1 MANPSK
7 GEQGMDEREV
17 KLSQDHLQRQSR
29 VSPERAI
36 EELIWNG
43 LDAGGPS
50 VQVTFESNEFDAVV
64 AVEVVDHGSGIDYAD
79 LDRAFGTLGKSL
91 KNERRITSDGRA
103 LHGSEGR
110 GRFKAVVLG
119 NYAKW
124 TTTFRKN
131 GDYLNYTIDMRR
143 GTQDKYIVSTPIKAN
158 ARSTGTTVRVDEL
171 SKGQSLIS
179 EKTKQNLTQ
188 RFALYLTRY
197 QVTVQYDGQPIDP
210 QSVIKHRE
218 HLDIEVMDDSG
229 ESLASSLDV
238 LEWNF
243 ETQPRIL
250 ICDPDGFAWHE
261 LPARVPSHGIPFTAF
276 LSCAKA
282 REWNEAGRFILDE
295 LDKDIAKVVST
306 ARQALTDYLRSRLA
320 DQAGDLV
327 KQWKD
332 EKIYPYSDDDTQS
345 SIQKAER
352 QVFDIVASRV
362 HLYHPTFGRGELA
375 ARQFTL
381 RLVRQALESN
391 PGSLKRIL
399 EEVLRLPKEDQDDL
413 ADLFERT
420 NLRAIVSAATV
431 VEDRLQA
438 IEGFDHIL
446 FDPDWRKALLERT
459 QLHRLLVRHLWIF
472 GDEYTLDADDES
484 VRVVLDRHKKLLG
497 RDEIAPS
504 LDLASI
510 DREELIPDLMLSRRF
525 ARDAKLVEHVVIELK
540 RPSVRLGDAE
550 ISQIKTYANAITR
563 EPQFSRERTKWTF
576 FLIGNDFNDFG
587 EAEARGDDRPY
598 GRLRKQGN
606 HTIWMKRW
614 AEVLHDARSRYAF
627 FRDRLELEVSGSSGL
642 QYLQDH
648 YSRLMSGRGLT
659 KKREKALEDAGAA

>member
-1 MANPSK
+1 
-7 GEQGMDEREV
+7 MDEREV

-29 VSPERAI
+29 VSPERAM

-50 VQVTFESNEFDAVV
+50 VQVIFESNNLEAVV
-64 AVEVVDHGSGIDYAD
+64 AVEIVDHGSGIDYAD
-79 LDRAFGTLGKSL
+79 LDRAFGTLGRSL
-91 KNERRITSDGRA
+91 KNERRVTHDGRA

-110 GRFKAVVLG
+110 GRFKALVLG

-124 TTTFRKN
+124 TTIFRNN
-131 GDYLNYTIDMRR
+131 GDFINYTIDMRR
-143 GTQDKYIVSTPIKAN
+143 GTQDKYIVSAPIKASV
-158 ARSTGTTVRVDEL
+158 RSTGTIVRIDEL
-171 SKGQSLIS
+171 IKGQSLIS
-179 EKTKQNLTQ
+179 EKTKQSLTQ
-188 RFALYLTRY
+188 RLALYLTRY
-197 QVTVQYDGQPIDP
+197 PVTVQYDSQPIDP

-218 HLDIEVMDDSG
+218 HRDIEVLDDSG

-238 LEWNF
+238 LEWTF
-243 ETQPRIL
+243 ETQPKIL
-250 ICDPDGFAWHE
+250 ICDADGFAWHE
-261 LPARVPSHGIPFTAF
+261 LPARVPSHGMPFTAF
-276 LSCAKA
+276 VSCAKA

-306 ARQALTDYLRSRLA
+306 VRQALSDYLRSRLA
-320 DQAGDLV
+320 EQAGDLV

-332 EKIYPYSDDDTQS
+332 EKIYPYSEDDPQS

-362 HLYHPTFGRGELA
+362 HLYHPTFGRGELT

-381 RLVRQALESN
+381 HLVRQALESN

-399 EEVLRLPKEDQDDL
+399 EEVLRLPKAEQDDL

-431 VEDRLQA
+431 VDDRLQA

-446 FDPDWRKALLERT
+446 FDPDWRKTLLERT

-484 VRVVLDRHKKLLG
+484 VRVVLDRHKKILG
-497 RDEIAPS
+497 RNEIAPS
-504 LDLASI
+504 LDVSSI
-510 DREELIPDLMLSRRF
+510 DREDLIPDLMLSRRF

-540 RPSVRLGDAE
+540 RPSVKLGDTE

-563 EPQFSRERTKWTF
+563 EAQFSREQTQWTF
-576 FLIGNDFNDFG
+576 FLIGNDFDDFA
-587 EAEARGDDRPY
+587 ETEARGDDRPY

-614 AEVLHDARSRYAF
+614 ADVLHDARSRYAF
-627 FRDRLELEVSGSSGL
+627 FRDKLELEVSGSSGL

-648 YSRLMSGRGLT
+648 YSSLMSGRGLT
-659 KKREKALEDAGAA
+659 KKQEKALEDGATQGA